1 MGALTV
7 ANGQRSRS
15 RRTKAQARDE
25 ILRAARAAFV
35 ELGFDAA
42 SLDEI
47 AHRVGVTRT
56 GILYHFH
63 SKEELLAAV
72 VGPLFADLEGLI
84 QRIRPVDQPTAADR
98 REVIEGMFAV
108 FLRHRDAAEVLV
120 RFQSSV
126 AALELGPALERYN
139 AELGRRLGG
148 SAAETDPDLRL
159 RVSAVLATV
168 RGVLAGNRDLDLSN
182 PDRRRR
188 LIELIDGLL
197 DVSGGPAAR

>member
-1 MGALTV
+1 
-7 ANGQRSRS
+7 
-15 RRTKAQARDE
+15 
-25 ILRAARAAFV
+25 LRAARAAFV